1 LINFITG
8 KIKKTFEYACIQVVS
23 ETLFFRP
30 GTLEFSYIW
39 LELIRMRNILTHIHP
54 ARVSEVSL
62 RFTRTFGLG
71 GMAALL
77 IVIQIITGILLRFYY
92 TPSPG
97 EAYDSIIFLKNQ
109 VLFGQ
114 FIRNI
119 HNWSGVFMLLITF
132 LHFLRV
138 FLTGAYRGIR
148 TSNWMFGLF
157 LLLLVVFLNFTGYL
171 LPWDQL
177 AYWAITVSTNII
189 GYFPVVGNSIRTAI
203 IGGTELNAN
212 TLQTF
217 YNFHTAVLPILLVI
231 LALYHFWRVRKAG
244 GILIPETGKK
254 PEMLPVEPN
263 LVFKEF
269 IVALVLVAL
278 LFTFSALFNAPLLE
292 KANPAYSMNPTKA
305 PWYFA
310 GLQELLMHF
319 HPLFA
324 AFIIP
329 VSVMVF
335 LAWLPFLKYDN
346 APNGYWFISEKGKQ
360 SSKSTAIF
368 AVVITILGI
377 LSNEYILKFEVLL
390 AGIPAFI
397 SNGIIPLLIV
407 LGLMAGYYRLY
418 LKRLSLSKEELVQ
431 AVFVFITVAF
441 IVLTI
446 TGTFFRG
453 KDMALTL

>member
-1 LINFITG
+1 
-8 KIKKTFEYACIQVVS
+8 
-23 ETLFFRP
+23 
-30 GTLEFSYIW
+30 
-39 LELIRMRNILTHIHP
+39 MRNILSHIHP
-54 ARVSEVSL
+54 ARVDEASL

-92 TPSPG
+92 TPSPA

-119 HNWSGVFMLLITF
+119 HYWSGVFMLLIVF

-138 FLTGAYRGIR
+138 FLTGAYRDIR
-148 TSNWMFGLF
+148 KSNWMFGLF

-189 GYFPVVGNSIRTAI
+189 GYLPLVGNSIRTAI
-203 IGGTELNAN
+203 IGGNELNAV

-217 YNFHTAVLPILLVI
+217 YTFHTAVLPILLVV

-244 GILIPETGKK
+244 GVLIANTGEK
-254 PEMLPVEPN
+254 PEMVPVEPN
-263 LVFKEF
+263 LVFREF
-269 IVALVLVAL
+269 IVALVLIAL
-278 LFTFSALFNAPLLE
+278 IFTLSALFNAPLLE
-292 KANPAYSMNPTKA
+292 KANPAYSLNPTKA

-329 VSVMVF
+329 LSVIVF
-335 LAWLPFLKYDN
+335 LAWIPYLKYDHE
-346 APNGYWFISEKGKQ
+346 PDGRWLISEKGIK
-360 SSKSTAIF
+360 SAGSTAVF
-368 AVVITILGI
+368 AAVVTIAGI
-377 LSNEYILKFEVLL
+377 LFNEYVSNFEMLVP
-390 AGIPAFI
+390 GVPAVI
-397 SNGIIPLLIV
+397 SNGIVPLLIIF
-407 LGLMAGYYRLY
+407 LFMAGFYRFY
-418 LKRLSLSKEELVQ
+418 LKRFRLSKEELVQ
-431 AVFVFITVAF
+431 AVFVFIIVAF
-441 IVLTI
+441 IILTL
-446 TGTFFRG
+446 TGIFFRG
-453 KDMALTL
+453 KDMALSI